1 MDEKKNFCT
10 FILFSGLDAFQA
22 EKVMETLQQLA
33 LDGHTVICSIHQP
46 RGSIY
51 GKFDDIILLS
61 EGSVVY
67 VGPAKEEPLSYFAKF
82 GLFLHSVI
90 IHF

>member
-1 MDEKKNFCT
+1 MHLCCSYVTIFA
-10 FILFSGLDAFQA
+10 GLDAFQA

-51 GKFDDIILLS
+51 NKFDDIILLS

-67 VGPAKEEPLSYFAKF
+67 MGPAKEEPLLYFEKF
-82 GLFLHSVI
+82 GLSLYS
-90 IHF
+90 